1 MKYRCNGCGYEED
14 AEARPS
20 VCPKCGDNDA
30 DERNSVNPA
39 PAFSP
44 VDKGK
49 AAPREAPKSAAKTAP
64 KRGK

>member
-14 AEARPS
+14 AEKRPT

-44 VDKGK
+44 AQG
-49 AAPREAPKSAAKTAP
+49 APKSAAKTAR